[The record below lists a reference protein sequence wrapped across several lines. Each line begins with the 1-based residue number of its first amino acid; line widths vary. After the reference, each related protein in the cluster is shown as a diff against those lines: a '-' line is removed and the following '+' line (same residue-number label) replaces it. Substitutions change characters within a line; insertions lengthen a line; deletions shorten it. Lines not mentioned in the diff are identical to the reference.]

1 MKEEI
6 TTLKGELLL
15 WVNKWQ
21 ELKLNK
27 DKYKNVKISLVVANE
42 QLIKL
47 GEKQNV
53 KIMKLHARLSEARQ
67 AANLH
72 ITT

>member
-1 MKEEI
+1 MKESLSNTLGMKEEI

-27 DKYKNVKISLVVANE
+27 DKYKDVKICLVVANE
-42 QLIKL
+42 
-47 GEKQNV
+47 
-53 KIMKLHARLSEARQ
+53 
-67 AANLH
+67 
-72 ITT
+72 